1 MNETTDPS
9 LDVLYEQWDN
19 ILMVYGEYAQHRP
32 VMLYDIQESRIYAYP
47 YEDFKAELS
56 EKSQTSLREQYEK
69 ALKTNSVVVF
79 IRDNEERKL
88 FSYTLPLGE
97 QKAAKRK
104 KTPASDRKPKRV

>member
-1 MNETTDPS
+1 MAEPTDPY
-9 LDVLYEQWDN
+9 LDILYEQWDN
-19 ILMVYGEYAQHRP
+19 VLMVYEEYVQHRP

-56 EKSQTSLREQYEK
+56 EKSQTSLTEQYEE
-69 ALKTNSVVVF
+69 ALKSNSFIIF

-97 QKAAKRK
+97 QKAANRNKHRHGGG
-104 KTPASDRKPKRV
+104 